1 MPKVNKY
8 SDEQWE
14 NLYSELSRAS
24 DSIESDSVFGTFGE
38 KYSSKNLKP
47 GFRRIAKRKRL
58 EGDSSW
64 EELYDKFY
72 PGKINRRINLT
83 HYPKKQLIDWILQ
96 ITQYGNDSDKQYIQS
111 TLEEGGNDKF
121 FQAILSEMITTR
133 MDKLDL
139 RWQEH
144 RDNIHT
150 KWNKPGITVMA
161 MSYYFFG
168 LTALAGYSYFTGL
181 PNIPFSLS
189 VVGITVLIYI
199 FLRYQ
204 GVKDN
209 ILDGLDSE
217 EHLIQETENEVMN
230 LIPKD
235 LLNIIFNEGYIES
248 FNKIVINGKP
258 LTPDVDDNSPTGMA
272 LKGLMKEAQE
282 MDLTRNVDFAVTG
295 LMQWMDNTHHLYLPG
310 ETSRLYRFIYNKVR
324 GEREFVD
331 YESVKNPQVDNYR
344 DGLYFPSKR

>member
-1 MPKVNKY
+1 MPKPNRY

-38 KYSSKNLKP
+38 KYSSKNLKT
-47 GFRRIAKRKRL
+47 GFRHIAKRKRL

-64 EELYDKFY
+64 EELYDRFY
-72 PGKINRRINLT
+72 PGKINRKINLT
-83 HYPKKQLIDWILQ
+83 HYPKKQLINWILE
-96 ITQYGNDSDKQYIQS
+96 ITQYGSDSDKQYIQS

-121 FQAILSEMITTR
+121 FQAILTEMITTR

-139 RWQEH
+139 RWEEH

-168 LTALAGYSYFTGL
+168 ITALAGYSYFTGL
-181 PNIPFSLS
+181 PDIPFSLS

-217 EHLIQETENEVMN
+217 ERLIQETENEVMN

-235 LLNIIFNEGYIES
+235 LLNIIDNEKLAKDFEDSLNHFHKEDSEEDSEITEIIKEGLKE
-248 FNKIVINGKP
+248 INDN
-258 LTPDVDDNSPTGMA
+258 LTKDVDFSAN
-272 LKGLMKEAQE
+272 GLMGWMTEA
-282 MDLTRNVDFAVTG
+282 DI
-295 LMQWMDNTHHLYLPG
+295 YKLPA
-310 ETSRLYRFIYNKVR
+310 ETSSWYRFIYNRVR
-324 GEREFVD
+324 GNKNFVD
-331 YESVKNPQVDNYR
+331 YQTIEKGGADWR
-344 DGLYFPSKR
+344 ETIEIH

>member
-72 PGKINRRINLT
+72 PGKINRKINLT

-121 FQAILSEMITTR
+121 FQAILTEMITTR

-139 RWQEH
+139 RWEEH

-150 KWNKPGITVMA
+150 EWNKPGITVMA

-168 LTALAGYSYFTGL
+168 LTALVGYSYFTGL

-217 EHLIQETENEVMN
+217 ERLIQDTENEVMN

-235 LLNIIFNEGYIES
+235 LLNIIYNEQMAKDFEDSLNHVWKEDAETTEILKEGLKE
-248 FNKIVINGKP
+248 INEN
-258 LTPDVDDNSPTGMA
+258 LTEDIDFSA
-272 LKGLMKEAQE
+272 IGLM
-282 MDLTRNVDFAVTG
+282 G
-295 LMQWMDNTHHLYLPG
+295 WMAKDDIFKLPA
-310 ETSRLYRFIYNKVR
+310 ERDSWYRFIYNRVR
-324 GEREFVD
+324 GNKSFVD
-331 YESVKNPQVDNYR
+331 YQTIGKGGVDWR
-344 DGLYFPSKR
+344 ETLEIH